1 MTTVLAFLFVL
12 GVLVFVH
19 ELGHFLVARWHGVRV
34 HTFSLGFGPKL
45 LSFRR
50 GDTEYC
56 VSVIPLGGYVKLA
69 GENALEEETN
79 EPSPMSTTSS
89 ASDQLVSDQFMAK
102 SRWVRFQVYVAGPVM
117 NILLAIV
124 VAAVVLS
131 RGADVPIYRSG
142 PPVIGSVE
150 AGSPAETAGLRVGD
164 LLVSLDGASIPTW
177 DEFEMAVVPK
187 AGRELSLVATR
198 GDERISVRVTP
209 VAVGSYEM
217 GDLGIGPV
225 LRPQITQVN
234 PGSPAEQ
241 AGLLRGD
248 VLLAVNGARD
258 LAQDAIIERI
268 RASADTPI
276 TLTIE
281 RAGQSRDVPVT
292 PRGPQGA
299 ALIGVGISQFEV
311 RRIDPSVFEAVKLSV
326 QQNWETTL
334 LIGKTLGGLLTRETP
349 VRQLMGPVGI
359 AQLSGSAAELG
370 WVALLN
376 LMAMISL
383 NLGLLNL
390 MPVPVLDGGHIAILA
405 VEGLA
410 RRDLSI
416 RVKERILVAGA
427 TVMVLLMV
435 TVIYNDI
442 ARLIR

>member
-1 MTTVLAFLFVL
+1 
-12 GVLVFVH
+12 
-19 ELGHFLVARWHGVRV
+19 
-34 HTFSLGFGPKL
+34 
-45 LSFRR
+45 
-50 GDTEYC
+50 
-56 VSVIPLGGYVKLA
+56 
-69 GENALEEETN
+69 
-79 EPSPMSTTSS
+79 
-89 ASDQLVSDQFMAK
+89 MAK

-150 AGSPAETAGLRVGD
+150 AGSPAEIAGLRVGD
-164 LLVSLDGASIPTW
+164 LLVSLDGTPLATW

-187 AGRELSLVATR
+187 AGRELSLVASR
-198 GDERISVRVTP
+198 NSERISVRVTP
-209 VAVGSYEM
+209 VAIGNYEM

-241 AGLLRGD
+241 AGLERGD
-248 VLLAVNGARD
+248 VFLAINGARH
-258 LAQDAIIERI
+258 LAQEQIIERI
-268 RASADTPI
+268 RASADAPI

-281 RAGQSRDVPVT
+281 RAGQSRDFSVT

-311 RRIDPSVFEAVKLSV
+311 RRIDPSVFEAVQLSV

-410 RRDLSI
+410 RRDLSV

-442 ARLIR
+442 ARLMR

>member
-1 MTTVLAFLFVL
+1 MTTILAFLFVL

-45 LSFRR
+45 FSIRR

-56 VSVIPLGGYVKLA
+56 ISIVPLGGYVKLA
-69 GENALEEETN
+69 GENALEVEE
-79 EPSPMSTTSS
+79 EQQAKGPGAPL
-89 ASDQLVSDQFMAK
+89 ASDQFMAK
-102 SRWVRFQVYVAGPVM
+102 SKWVRFQVYVAGPVM

-124 VAAVVLS
+124 VGAVVLS
-131 RGADVPIYRSG
+131 RGADVPIYRSA
-142 PPVIGSVE
+142 PPVIGSLS
-150 AGSPAETAGLRVGD
+150 ADSPAAAAGLRAGD
-164 LLVSLDGASIPTW
+164 LVLSLDGQPVTTW
-177 DEFEMAVVPK
+177 DEFEMAFVTK
-187 AGRELSLVATR
+187 AGRELNLVASR
-198 GDERISVRVTP
+198 NGERVSVHVTP
-209 VAVGSYEM
+209 VATGSYEM
-217 GDLGIGPV
+217 GDLGILPV

-234 PGSPAEQ
+234 PGSPAAE
-241 AGLLRGD
+241 AGLERGD
-248 VLLAVNGARD
+248 VLVAVNGTRD
-258 LAQDAIIERI
+258 LPQSAIIERI
-268 RASADTPI
+268 RASASTPMTI
-276 TLTIE
+276 TVE
-281 RAGQSRDVPVT
+281 RGGQSRDVQVT
-292 PRGPQGA
+292 PRGAEGA
-299 ALIGVGISQFEV
+299 ALIGIGISEYEV
-311 RRIDPSVFEAVKLSV
+311 RRIDPSIAQAISMSI
-326 QQNWETTL
+326 QQNWETTR
-334 LIGKTLGGLLTRETP
+334 LIGKTLGGLFTRDTP

-410 RRDLSI
+410 RRDLSV
-416 RVKERILVAGA
+416 RMKERILVAGA

-442 ARLIR
+442 ARLMR

>member
-1 MTTVLAFLFVL
+1 MTTILAFLFVL

-19 ELGHFLVARWHGVRV
+19 ELGHFLVARFHGVRV
-34 HTFSLGFGPKL
+34 HTFSLGFGPRL
-45 LSFRR
+45 FSFRR

-56 VSVIPLGGYVKLA
+56 ISVIPLGGYVKLA
-69 GENALEEETN
+69 GENALEEGAGG
-79 EPSPMSTTSS
+79 STDPL
-89 ASDQLVSDQFMAK
+89 ASDQFMAK
-102 SRWVRFQVYVAGPVM
+102 SKWVRFQVYVAGPVM

-124 VAAVVLS
+124 VGAVVLS
-131 RGADVPIYRSG
+131 RGADVPIYRTG

-150 AGSPAETAGLRVGD
+150 EGKPAAAAGLRAGD
-164 LLVSLDGASIPTW
+164 LVVSVDGVPMSTW

-187 AGRELSLVATR
+187 AGRELALIANR
-198 GDERISVRVTP
+198 QGERVSVRVTP
-209 VAVGSYEM
+209 VATGSYEM

-241 AGLLRGD
+241 AGLERGD
-248 VLLAVNGARD
+248 VLLAVNGARN
-258 LAQDAIIERI
+258 LTQDEIVERL
-268 RASADTPI
+268 RASADTPL
-276 TLTIE
+276 TLTVE
-281 RAGQSRDVPVT
+281 RAGASRDTTVV

-299 ALIGVGISQFEV
+299 AMIGVGISGYEV
-311 RRIDPSVFEAVKLSV
+311 RRIDPSVVEAMKLSV
-326 QQNWETTL
+326 RQNWETTR

-359 AQLSGSAAELG
+359 AQLSGSAAEMG

-416 RVKERILVAGA
+416 RMKERILVAGA

-442 ARLIR
+442 ARLMR

>member
-1 MTTVLAFLFVL
+1 MTTILAFLFVL

-45 LSFRR
+45 FSFRR

-56 VSVIPLGGYVKLA
+56 VSVVPLGGYVKLA
-69 GENALEEETN
+69 GENALED
-79 EPSPMSTTSS
+79 EPTG
-89 ASDQLVSDQFMAK
+89 SDPLASDQFMAK

-131 RGADVPIYRSG
+131 RGADVPIYRSD

-150 AGSPAETAGLRVGD
+150 TGSPAEVAGLRVGD
-164 LLVSLDGASIPTW
+164 RLVSLDGTPLATW

-187 AGRELSLVATR
+187 AGRELSLVASR
-198 GDERISVRVTP
+198 NGERISVRVTP
-209 VAVGSYEM
+209 VAIGNYEM

-241 AGLLRGD
+241 AGLARGD
-248 VLLAVNGARD
+248 VFLAINGARN
-258 LAQDAIIERI
+258 LAQEEIIERI

-276 TLTIE
+276 TLTVE
-281 RAGQSRDVPVT
+281 RAGQSRDFSVT

-311 RRIDPSVFEAVKLSV
+311 RRIDPTVFEAVKLSV

-410 RRDLSI
+410 RRDLSV

-442 ARLIR
+442 ARLMR

>member
-45 LSFRR
+45 FSFRR

-56 VSVIPLGGYVKLA
+56 VSVVPLGGYVKLA
-69 GENALEEETN
+69 GENALEEEAERAGGTAAPL
-79 EPSPMSTTSS
+79 E
-89 ASDQLVSDQFMAK
+89 SDQFMAK
-102 SRWVRFQVYVAGPVM
+102 SKWVRFQVYVAGPVM

-131 RGADVPIYRSG
+131 RGADVPIYRSA
-142 PPVIGSVE
+142 PAVIGSIE
-150 AGSPAETAGLRVGD
+150 PDKPAAVAGLRVGD
-164 LLVSLDGASIPTW
+164 IVVSVDDVPVATW
-177 DEFEMAVVPK
+177 DDFQMAIVPK
-187 AGRELSLVATR
+187 AGRELSLVAMR
-198 GDERISVRVTP
+198 NGERISVRVTP
-209 VAVGSYEM
+209 VAIDSYET

-241 AGLLRGD
+241 AGLQRGD
-248 VLLAVNGARD
+248 VLVAVNGARN
-258 LAQDAIIERI
+258 LTQEEIVQRL
-268 RASADTPI
+268 RASADTPL
-276 TLTIE
+276 TLTVE
-281 RAGQSRDVPVT
+281 RAGGSRDFTVV

-299 ALIGVGISQFEV
+299 AMIGVGISEWEV
-311 RRIDPSVFEAVKLSV
+311 RRIDPTVFEAVTLSV
-326 QQNWETTL
+326 QQNWETTR
-334 LIGKTLGGLLTRETP
+334 LIGKTLGGLITRETP

-410 RRDLSI
+410 RRDLSV

-427 TVMVLLMV
+427 TLMVLLMV

-442 ARLIR
+442 ARLMR

>member
-1 MTTVLAFLFVL
+1 MTTILAFLFVL

-45 LSFRR
+45 FSFRR

-56 VSVIPLGGYVKLA
+56 VSVVPLGGYVKLA
-69 GENALEEETN
+69 GENAIEEEPN
-79 EPSPMSTTSS
+79 GTTDPL
-89 ASDQLVSDQFMAK
+89 ASDQFMAK
-102 SRWVRFQVYVAGPVM
+102 SKWVRFQVYVAGPVM

-124 VAAVVLS
+124 VAAIVLS
-131 RGADVPIYRSG
+131 RGADIPLYRSG

-150 AGSPAETAGLRVGD
+150 TGKPAETAGLRVGD
-164 LLVSLDGASIPTW
+164 LVVSMDGVPMSTW

-187 AGRELSLVATR
+187 AGRELTLVANR
-198 GDERISVRVTP
+198 HGERVSVRVTP
-209 VAVGSYEM
+209 VATGSYEM

-241 AGLLRGD
+241 AGLERAD
-248 VLLAVNGARD
+248 VLLAVNGTRD
-258 LAQDAIIERI
+258 LPHEEIIERI
-268 RASADTPI
+268 RASADTPLV
-276 TLTIE
+276 LTVE
-281 RAGQSRDVPVT
+281 RAGQPRDVTVV

-299 ALIGVGISQFEV
+299 ALIGVGISQYEV
-311 RRIDPSVFEAVKLSV
+311 RRIDPSVVEAVKLSV
-326 QQNWETTL
+326 QQNWETTR

-410 RRDLSI
+410 RRDLSV
-416 RVKERILVAGA
+416 RMKERILVAGA

-442 ARLIR
+442 ARLMR

>member
-45 LSFRR
+45 FSFQR

-56 VSVIPLGGYVKLA
+56 ISVVPLGGYVKLA
-69 GENALEEETN
+69 GENALEEEPGAPPVNPDT
-79 EPSPMSTTSS
+79 
-89 ASDQLVSDQFMAK
+89 SDQFMAK
-102 SRWVRFQVYVAGPVM
+102 SKWVRFQVYLAGPVM
-117 NILLAIV
+117 NILLAVIV
-124 VAAVVLS
+124 SAIVLS
-131 RGADVPIYRSG
+131 RGADVPIYRSAAA
-142 PPVIGSVE
+142 VIGSVE
-150 AGSPAETAGLRVGD
+150 QDSPAQAAGLQVGD
-164 LLVSLDGASIPTW
+164 VILNLDGVPVPTW
-177 DEFEMAVVPK
+177 DDFEMAVAPK
-187 AGRELSLVATR
+187 AGREMTLVAQR
-198 GDERISVRVTP
+198 GSERISVRVTP
-209 VAVGSYEM
+209 VAIGNFEM

-241 AGLLRGD
+241 SGLERGD
-248 VLLAVNGARD
+248 VLLAINGTRG
-258 LAQDAIIERI
+258 LPHEQLIERI
-268 RASADTPI
+268 RASADQPI

-281 RAGQSRDVPVT
+281 RAGAEREVSVT
-292 PRGPQGA
+292 PRGPAGA
-299 ALIGVGISQFEV
+299 ALIGVGISQYEV
-311 RRIDPSVFEAVKLSV
+311 RRIDPSMFEAVKLSA

-405 VEGLA
+405 VEGIA
-410 RRDLSI
+410 RRDLSV

-427 TVMVLLMV
+427 TLMVLVMV

>member
-1 MTTVLAFLFVL
+1 MTTVLSFLFVL

-56 VSVIPLGGYVKLA
+56 ISVVPLGGYVKLA

-79 EPSPMSTTSS
+79 GPSPMSTTSS
-89 ASDQLVSDQFMAK
+89 ASDQLASDQFMAK

-117 NILLAIV
+117 NILLAVV

-131 RGADVPIYRSG
+131 RGADVPIYRSD
-142 PPVIGSVE
+142 PPVVGSVE
-150 AGSPAETAGLRVGD
+150 AGSPADVAGLRVGD
-164 LLVSLDGASIPTW
+164 LLVSLDGAPMATW

-187 AGRELSLVATR
+187 AGRELALLASR
-198 GDERISVRVTP
+198 NGERISVRVTP

-234 PGSPAEQ
+234 PGSPAEE
-241 AGLLRGD
+241 AGLARGD
-248 VLLAVNGARD
+248 VLWAVNNARD
-258 LAQDAIIERI
+258 LAQEAIIERI
-268 RASADTPI
+268 RSSADVPI
-276 TLTIE
+276 TLTVE
-281 RAGQSRDVPVT
+281 RDGRPRDVSVT

-410 RRDLSI
+410 RRDLSV
-416 RVKERILVAGA
+416 RMKERILVAGA

-442 ARLIR
+442 ARLMR